1 MDSPNADRQPRKRQA
16 LNCKF
21 PCDDHQ
27 SARAK
32 ICHVKGSLLTFD
44 TGSSERGEK
53 SFVIEVVAEDWFTV
67 IAPIHNVIDRVGI
80 LDAQRTQHGP
90 TLPNIRVSV
99 NSKERP
105 LYVVRN
111 FL

>member
-1 MDSPNADRQPRKRQA
+1 MPSNSHPLNSILQPRD
-16 LNCKF
+16 NV
-21 PCDDHQ
+21 
-27 SARAK
+27 
-32 ICHVKGSLLTFD
+32 VKGSLLTFD

-105 LYVVRN
+105 EWRLDRAGS
-111 FL
+111 

>member
-1 MDSPNADRQPRKRQA
+1 MNKDEQMKIFRGFIAYIRVQIHLSK
-16 LNCKF
+16 LEKNC
-21 PCDDHQ
+21 Q
-27 SARAK
+27 T
-32 ICHVKGSLLTFD
+32 IKGSLLTFD